1 MDSASGTSVLYL
13 NGAAVATNITYTGSL
28 IYDSHPV
35 LVGCEIEGETQMAWF
50 SGDAD
55 EVSIYNRVL
64 SSSECVFGKWQ
75 KSTLTLLYKGFH
87 SYRWE
92 GCKRIQLIIQLT

>member
-1 MDSASGTSVLYL
+1 MLRDSRLRTINAK
-13 NGAAVATNITYTGSL
+13 
-28 IYDSHPV
+28 
-35 LVGCEIEGETQMAWF
+35 
-50 SGDAD
+50 
-55 EVSIYNRVL
+55 
-64 SSSECVFGKWQ
+64 CVFGKWQ

>member
-1 MDSASGTSVLYL
+1 M
-13 NGAAVATNITYTGSL
+13 NNIKYQRLWLQTHKRKESNQNNL
-28 IYDSHPV
+28 D
-35 LVGCEIEGETQMAWF
+35 CDFAK
-50 SGDAD
+50 
-55 EVSIYNRVL
+55 
-64 SSSECVFGKWQ
+64 CVFGKWQ

>member
-1 MDSASGTSVLYL
+1 MARKYKPADQPLWAGLQLSA
-13 NGAAVATNITYTGSL
+13 
-28 IYDSHPV
+28 
-35 LVGCEIEGETQMAWF
+35 
-50 SGDAD
+50 
-55 EVSIYNRVL
+55 
-64 SSSECVFGKWQ
+64 ECVFGKWQ

>member
-1 MDSASGTSVLYL
+1 MMKLSIAPSTVRSQRRFADDAVKGVRASNL
-13 NGAAVATNITYTGSL
+13 
-28 IYDSHPV
+28 P
-35 LVGCEIEGETQMAWF
+35 Q
-50 SGDAD
+50 
-55 EVSIYNRVL
+55 
-64 SSSECVFGKWQ
+64 CVFGKWQ